1 MDRLYK
7 GVWEKVRSGSVI
19 SRGLFQFAYE
29 YKHRAIERGYEVPIM
44 NKYVL
49 TVADKM
55 VSLLS
60 ACWCRL
66 LINFA
71 NSLDPEQA

>member
-49 TVADKM
+49 NDGWLDGFLTLCLQGAQW
-55 VSLLS
+55 LS
-60 ACWCRL
+60 GRV
-66 LINFA
+66 
-71 NSLDPEQA
+71 LDFRP